1 MSKIYVVGIG
11 PGAYDQMTGR
21 AIRALNESDVIIGY
35 TVYVDLVK
43 EYFAGKE
50 FMTMERLEALEGFIR
65 AGEARNISEA
75 VTMFKSRDRQGTPQ

>member
-35 TVYVDLVK
+35 TVYV
-43 EYFAGKE
+43 
-50 FMTMERLEALEGFIR
+50 
-65 AGEARNISEA
+65 A
-75 VTMFKSRDRQGTPQ
+75 VSYTHLDVYKRQDI